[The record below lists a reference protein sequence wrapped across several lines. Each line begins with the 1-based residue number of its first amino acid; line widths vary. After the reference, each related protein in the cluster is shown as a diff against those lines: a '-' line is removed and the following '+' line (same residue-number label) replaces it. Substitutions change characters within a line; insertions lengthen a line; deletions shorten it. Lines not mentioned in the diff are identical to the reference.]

1 MDTFLVVYVVACM
14 GIFAVCWLGMAGCLL
29 YVFAEAIRRSGSTGP
44 YMATWLAAAHR
55 RGELS
60 ARTQRAVWLGRR
72 FKLGGFWAVGAV
84 FLGILVA
91 IVGAALAKH
100 LR

>member
-14 GIFAVCWLGMAGCLL
+14 SIFAVCWLGMAGCLL
-29 YVFAEAIRRSGSTGP
+29 YAFAGAIRRSGSTGP
-44 YMATWLAAAHR
+44 RMATWLAAAHQ

-60 ARTQRAVWLGRR
+60 ARAQRAVWLARR
-72 FKLGGFWAVGAV
+72 FKRGGFWAVAAA
-84 FLGILVA
+84 FLGILVG
-91 IVGAALAKH
+91 IVVAALAKH